1 MATYLQNI
9 GLPPELIQALPYL
22 VTILGFIVV
31 TLIRDRRESIR
42 KRQLL
47 EGKLPKGSLK
57 PIAVG
62 GSNGNGS
69 LGGGA
74 A

>member
-57 PIAVG
+57 PAAVG
-62 GSNGNGS
+62 GGNGVA
-69 LGGGA
+69 GGGGTA
-74 A
+74 